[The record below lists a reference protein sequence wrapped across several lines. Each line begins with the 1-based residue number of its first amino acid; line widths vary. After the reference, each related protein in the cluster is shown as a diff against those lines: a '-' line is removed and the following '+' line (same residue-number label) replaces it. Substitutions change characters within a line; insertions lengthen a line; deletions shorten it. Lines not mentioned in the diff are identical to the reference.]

1 MHLGGTELPTS
12 RTTTHPLWC
21 QCDRS
26 KLYRTAGK
34 SGTFPAAPSGS
45 LPPGGP
51 ATRQRQRR
59 WDLRAR
65 GVSLSCR
72 RTPDLHACLADLFH
86 LGLGFGLGSDHV
98 FGMRMRVPQRAQ
110 GRARSQVVHAAR
122 QHSLLHAHLPALG
135 KETLHESEL
144 LENADRGKRCGKGF
158 GPASGRV
165 LALPSLSSLSVAMPP
180 GSVGAERIEP
190 ATAAG
195 ARDPGAFTIETSFA
209 PVGRIR
215 TRWARVIETT
225 LFYSKWM
232 VLT

>member
-12 RTTTHPLWC
+12 RTTTHPIWC

-51 ATRQRQRR
+51 ATKQRQRR

-98 FGMRMRVPQRAQ
+98 FLVHLLKSRLRRATPLRV
-110 GRARSQVVHAAR
+110 
-122 QHSLLHAHLPALG
+122 
-135 KETLHESEL
+135 EL
-144 LENADRGKRCGKGF
+144 LFD
-158 GPASGRV
+158 
-165 LALPSLSSLSVAMPP
+165 
-180 GSVGAERIEP
+180 
-190 ATAAG
+190 
-195 ARDPGAFTIETSFA
+195 DAFL
-209 PVGRIR
+209 V
-215 TRWARVIETT
+215 
-225 LFYSKWM
+225 
-232 VLT
+232 